1 MRKILVCFA
10 ISVCASSAFF
20 ATSAMAYEDN
30 PQVLYGPWN
39 LYGKQGNMCQY
50 ERKALNV
57 MSQSVRS
64 EYKNVWVKRGDCP
77 AMLLN

>member
-10 ISVCASSAFF
+10 ISVCASCAFF
-20 ATSAMAYEDN
+20 ATSARAYEGN
-30 PQVLYGPWN
+30 PQVLYGSWN

-57 MSQSVRS
+57 MAQSVRS
-64 EYKNVWVKRGDCP
+64 EYKNVSLRSGDCP